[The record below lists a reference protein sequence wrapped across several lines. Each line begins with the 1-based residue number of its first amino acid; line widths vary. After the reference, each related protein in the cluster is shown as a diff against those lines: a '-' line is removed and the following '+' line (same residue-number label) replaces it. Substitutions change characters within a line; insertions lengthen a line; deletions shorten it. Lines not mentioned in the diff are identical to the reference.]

1 MSTVKLARLMNMM
14 ATLSCTNYLRKY
26 GQRELTASTQRGTK
40 WLTHCMFIVTLY
52 QLLAT
57 ILAVSN
63 RKQHATTLSY
73 A

>member
-1 MSTVKLARLMNMM
+1 MSTVKVAKINEHDGNTFMYK
-14 ATLSCTNYLRKY
+14 LSKEV
-26 GQRELTASTQRGTK
+26 RELTASTQRGTK
-40 WLTHCMFIVTLY
+40 WLTHCMFIITLY